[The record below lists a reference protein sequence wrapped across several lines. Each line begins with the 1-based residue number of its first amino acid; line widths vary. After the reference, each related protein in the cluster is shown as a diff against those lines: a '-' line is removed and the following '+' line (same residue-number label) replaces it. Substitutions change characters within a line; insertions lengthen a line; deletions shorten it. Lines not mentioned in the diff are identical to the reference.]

1 MKFVEANNS
10 QGSSREKI
18 RGSPR
23 FPHRI
28 VPANSLSAI
37 ASGLSAPRPHRW
49 HSMEDARRS
58 KTNLTPRGSSYSP
71 LCDVWA
77 THEVGI
83 PLSELGKSVRSRK
96 PPESLA
102 LTIKADSNISPDDAR
117 LGNDLKRLF
126 RENDASNDV
135 SPIETELKVAKSTS
149 SSSSTPTNLKLSS
162 TMNDVVLGNG
172 SRSGSTTLT
181 VVLTDAPPRQE
192 QECSRPTSPKI
203 LVASLDEDILRDASS
218 NDQEPA
224 NV

>member
-1 MKFVEANNS
+1 M
-10 QGSSREKI
+10 
-18 RGSPR
+18 
-23 FPHRI
+23 
-28 VPANSLSAI
+28 
-37 ASGLSAPRPHRW
+37 
-49 HSMEDARRS
+49 
-58 KTNLTPRGSSYSP
+58 TPRGSSYSP

-83 PLSELGKSVRSRK
+83 PLSELGKSVRGRK

-102 LTIKADSNISPDDAR
+102 LTIKADSNISPDDAK

-135 SPIETELKVAKSTS
+135 SPIEIELKVAKSTS
-149 SSSSTPTNLKLSS
+149 SSSSTPTNMKLSS
-162 TMNDVVLGNG
+162 TTNDVVLENG